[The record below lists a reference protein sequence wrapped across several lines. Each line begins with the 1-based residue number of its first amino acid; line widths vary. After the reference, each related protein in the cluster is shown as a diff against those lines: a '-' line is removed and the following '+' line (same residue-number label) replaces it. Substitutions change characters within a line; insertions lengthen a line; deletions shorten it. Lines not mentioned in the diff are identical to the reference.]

1 MTEVLDD
8 NPRRAL
14 TSDVTCGPDV
24 PLGGKYDAHVT
35 LGGGVSA
42 GGVELSAQ
50 GSAVVA
56 LGPSETE
63 IWHVG
68 PDGAP
73 TGAWACSSADLLG
86 DPALARRA
94 LVLLANRAITAR
106 DAEDVPA
113 FLTLLTTAAG
123 LELGPWWDG
132 QVFSPLDG
140 FRETLARRNELA
152 KRWIREF
159 DRVPADFEGLRE
171 LSGLHP
177 ASNASAV
184 RTAALAVTR
193 LLRWQVG
200 LWLETGGPEPLP
212 PSWLAA
218 VLTAESRRFMTV

>member
-1 MTEVLDD
+1 MTEVLGD
-8 NPRRAL
+8 NAVVVAEPVAL
-14 TSDVTCGPDV
+14 TAP
-24 PLGGKYDAHVT
+24 
-35 LGGGVSA
+35 
-42 GGVELSAQ
+42 

-56 LGPSETE
+56 LGPGRTE

-94 LVLLANRAITAR
+94 LVLLENRAITAR
-106 DAEDVPA
+106 DPQDVPA

-123 LELGPWWDG
+123 LDLGPWWAG
-132 QVFSPLDG
+132 QVFSPLDS
-140 FRETLARRNELA
+140 FRETLARRHEVA
-152 KRWIREF
+152 KRWIRDF
-159 DRVPADFEGLRE
+159 DQVPTTFEGLRQ

-177 ASNASAV
+177 ATSPNAV
-184 RTAALAVTR
+184 RGAALTVTR

-200 LWLETGGPEPLP
+200 LWLETGDRAPLP

-218 VLTAESRRFMTV
+218 VLTAEARGR

>member
-8 NPRRAL
+8 NA
-14 TSDVTCGPDV
+14 V
-24 PLGGKYDAHVT
+24 
-35 LGGGVSA
+35 VSA
-42 GGVELSAQ
+42 EPVELTAP

-56 LGPSETE
+56 LGPGETE

-86 DPALARRA
+86 DPAFARRA
-94 LVLLANRAITAR
+94 LVLLENRAITAR
-106 DAEDVPA
+106 DPEDVPA

-123 LELGPWWDG
+123 LDVGPWWSG
-132 QVFSPLDG
+132 QVFSPLDT
-140 FRETLARRNELA
+140 FRETLARRNELT
-152 KRWIREF
+152 KRWIRDF

-171 LSGLHP
+171 LSGLRP
-177 ASNASAV
+177 ASGARAV
-184 RTAALAVTR
+184 RTAALTVTR

-200 LWLETGGPEPLP
+200 LWLETGDSAPLP

-218 VLTAESRRFMTV
+218 VLTAETRRFVTV

>member
-14 TSDVTCGPDV
+14 TSGVTCGPDV

-35 LGGGVSA
+35 VGASA
-42 GGVELSAQ
+42 EPVELSAP

-56 LGPSETE
+56 LGPGATE

-68 PDGAP
+68 PNGAP

-86 DPALARRA
+86 DPAVARRA
-94 LVLLANRAITAR
+94 LVLLENRAITAR
-106 DAEDVPA
+106 NPEDVPA
-113 FLTLLTTAAG
+113 FLALLTTAAG
-123 LELGPWWDG
+123 LDLGAWWDG
-132 QVFSPLDG
+132 QVFSPLDS
-140 FRETLARRNELA
+140 FRETLARRDELA
-152 KRWIREF
+152 KRWIRDF
-159 DRVPADFEGLRE
+159 DQVPATFDGLRE

-177 ASNASAV
+177 ATAPSAV
-184 RTAALAVTR
+184 RSAALTVTR

-212 PSWLAA
+212 PSWLSA
-218 VLTAESRRFMTV
+218 VLTAETRRLTTA